1 MNSNSGVAAHWDYKL
16 QNKMTTA
23 LPASSTKP
31 LALPPSRDVETNENT
46 ARAHAETAVKENI
59 IKHAPDISSKGRI
72 ASYIDALVASRERL
86 VKNNV
91 FIFLSSSKSALDGR
105 IVSLNPS
112 SNLVVDVLHQYA
124 SDIENSIIKD
134 IECGAIEMYCNGSRI
149 SLGEELSNGD
159 VLTLP
164 SAVMDLIQF

>member
-1 MNSNSGVAAHWDYKL
+1 MNFNPGVAAHWDYKL
-16 QNKMTTA
+16 QNKMTKA
-23 LPASSTKP
+23 LPDASSSLKP
-31 LALPPSRDVETNENT
+31 LALPPSRDIKSNT
-46 ARAHAETAVKENI
+46 AQTHAETSMNEHF
-59 IKHAPDISSKGRI
+59 IKHSPGTSSKGRI
-72 ASYIDALVASRERL
+72 ASYIDALVASRKRL
-86 VKNNV
+86 VENNV

-112 SNLVVDVLHQYA
+112 SNLVADVLYQYA
-124 SDIENSIIKD
+124 NDINSSIIDD

-164 SAVMDLIQF
+164 SAMMDLIEF